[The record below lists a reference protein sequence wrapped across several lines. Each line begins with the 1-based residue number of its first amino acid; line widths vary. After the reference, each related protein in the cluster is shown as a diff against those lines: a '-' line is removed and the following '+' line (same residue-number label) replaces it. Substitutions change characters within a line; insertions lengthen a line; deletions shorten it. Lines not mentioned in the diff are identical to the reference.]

1 MPVWSQLLSGE
12 EIHVA
17 GRTGWIHMEAETI
30 LRDGGAVNGIPRA
43 LAPLERQKIRQ
54 ITKMIQ
60 MVSEAGA
67 HIGIEAGLD
76 SVACSPPPGMP

>member
-1 MPVWSQLLSGE
+1 
-12 EIHVA
+12 
-17 GRTGWIHMEAETI
+17 MEAETI
-30 LRDGGAVNGIPRA
+30 LRDGSAVNGIPRVHT
-43 LAPLERQKIRQ
+43 PLERQKIRQ